1 LVEELS
7 ALYPKKTLLEL
18 YNIATSEPH
27 SFLYIN
33 LVAKNKKDM
42 FFMNYDR
49 KLVVDDGDEPDK

>member
-1 LVEELS
+1 M
-7 ALYPKKTLLEL
+7 YPKKTLLEL

-33 LVAKNKKDM
+33 LVAKDKKDM

-49 KLVVDDGDEPDK
+49 KLIVDDSNDPDK